1 MDRRKRTIRRVGR
14 EGRGFVAIT
23 CCVLLGEAPPLLA
36 SLSEAFRF
44 STACYPFLANALSD

>member
-23 CCVLLGEAPPLLA
+23 CCVLPGEAPPLLA
-36 SLSEAFRF
+36 ALSEAFRF